1 LPNQQD
7 DLIRDVAEANPNTV
21 VVLNTGWPVT
31 MPWLSQVRSVLQMWY
46 PGQEGGWATADL
58 LLGTVS
64 PSGKLPV
71 TFPVRDLDTPAGP
84 TDTPK
89 RASHPERYWGVDG
102 VVTYSEGIFVGY
114 RWYDQQKIQPL
125 FPFGHGLSYT
135 SFEYSDLTVSQSQD
149 DNGLETRF
157 TVRNTGTR
165 AGTEVAQ
172 VYVGPPDLA
181 PQPMAPQV
189 LAGFQRIKLNE
200 GESRDVTIRVEA
212 RQLSYWST
220 HKHDWVLA
228 TGYRPVYVGSSSRD
242 IKLTET
248 VLIRALPS

>member
-1 LPNQQD
+1 
-7 DLIRDVAEANPNTV
+7 
-21 VVLNTGWPVT
+21 
-31 MPWLSQVRSVLQMWY
+31 
-46 PGQEGGWATADL
+46 
-58 LLGTVS
+58 
-64 PSGKLPV
+64 
-71 TFPVRDLDTPAGP
+71 
-84 TDTPK
+84 
-89 RASHPERYWGVDG
+89 
-102 VVTYSEGIFVGY
+102 
-114 RWYDQQKIQPL
+114 L

-149 DNGLETRF
+149 NNGLEARF

-200 GESRDVTIRVEA
+200 GNSRDVTIRVEP

-220 HKHDWVLA
+220 PKHDWVLA